1 MLSKTLALAIAIVLF
16 VELLRDKRPRY
27 LVSLCAGCWM
37 LVVLLLTHPPAV
49 LEALSLHSFLTPRF
63 WFAHGGV
70 TELNVGINWSTMFFL
85 TGMMVLVEGMGEAGF
100 FDWVSLRLA
109 RALGFR
115 PMAILLSFMIL
126 AALLAMFV
134 DSVTVI
140 LFLVAA
146 TVRLAQYL
154 RFDPV
159 PLIIG
164 EIFAAN
170 LGGAAT
176 MTGDPP
182 NIILGTSLGLSF
194 WDFLQ
199 NNGIIC
205 LAGLGLALVYFYVC
219 FHNKLKRR
227 EKGVAPELWEIDPG
241 DAIPNHRIFRV
252 RVGLF
257 AAVVLLIATH
267 TLTGL
272 TMPSIGILAAGATL
286 STTKYPWGL
295 LKQVEWKTLGFL
307 VGLFL
312 TVSGLEQTGLLN
324 GLAQV
329 LAKLAGGHPVRT
341 VVVLIWFVA
350 IASAFVDN
358 VPMAAVMVPVLLSL
372 ADTLGMDL
380 QTLTWTVSK
389 GTDIGGIAT
398 PIGASANVTGVAVAA
413 REGAPIGW
421 KRYCKYALP
430 ASVLVLLLSM
440 TMILLMH

>member
-37 LVVLLLTHPPAV
+37 LVLLLLTHPPAV

-219 FHNKLKRR
+219 FHNKL
-227 EKGVAPELWEIDPG
+227 
-241 DAIPNHRIFRV
+241 
-252 RVGLF
+252 
-257 AAVVLLIATH
+257 
-267 TLTGL
+267 
-272 TMPSIGILAAGATL
+272 
-286 STTKYPWGL
+286 
-295 LKQVEWKTLGFL
+295 
-307 VGLFL
+307 
-312 TVSGLEQTGLLN
+312 
-324 GLAQV
+324 
-329 LAKLAGGHPVRT
+329 
-341 VVVLIWFVA
+341 
-350 IASAFVDN
+350 
-358 VPMAAVMVPVLLSL
+358 
-372 ADTLGMDL
+372 
-380 QTLTWTVSK
+380 
-389 GTDIGGIAT
+389 
-398 PIGASANVTGVAVAA
+398 
-413 REGAPIGW
+413 
-421 KRYCKYALP
+421 
-430 ASVLVLLLSM
+430 
-440 TMILLMH
+440 